1 MLNREDQIVLVVTLV
16 TFVGYPVIVLFVF
29 FYTSLRKLND
39 ARIEKRRR
47 ERQIHGDKEDLEL
60 LNRSKY
66 IHTVSRRARFEGILY
81 GSQLGAYWGY
91 YQIFITTV
99 SCYAYVHELYE
110 DPDVPDAFLW
120 LELVLSIS
128 FVLDVLF
135 NYYASVDKVRYLLG
149 PFPAL
154 DWMAV
159 VPFYIMWGYGDPF
172 VENSEK
178 DSLIFIRSLRLLRAF
193 RAIRLYRL
201 VPARTDADA
210 FKIRLTQVLT
220 AVVILVYVSVSTMQ
234 FLEDNLDP
242 IKGQPSNAPF
252 PWHTSFYYMIVS
264 LTTVGYGDITPKTEA
279 GRGVILIFLLWSVSL
294 VPYFVSSLV
303 SIFETMNR
311 YDRTVYRP
319 SSRHKHVVVI
329 GEMSAEELRLFLAEW
344 YHKDNNNQNT
354 RIVIISPRTPDE
366 LYRSVLNCREFKA
379 LVKYIR
385 GSPLDERVLTRRAC
399 VPQAAGC
406 FLLVTHSHN
415 AILTYYA
422 LKHANERLPIIIR
435 VLDPVMQSHF
445 PIQQNDA
452 IFRPSELRGSLA
464 ATNLLLPGSAS
475 LITSLLSALSE
486 DDIPHLPRDSWE
498 LEYATSL
505 GNEFYILPTPP
516 SLDGMSFADAAVV
529 LYRHFQVILLAASV
543 NVRDPNTG
551 KRVKTILLNPQPP
564 WTLSLGSLLYVT
576 SSDGLFVEELFRDD
590 ELNPREILGN
600 IGRQLVPEKEHRDR
614 GFSIYR
620 KQDAHLNRKNKEL
633 DDDEAGLKYFGDD
646 SDDPTHEIEEE
657 ERRGMQLDEDPPT
670 DYSLMDAF
678 DNQTNRQISLYE
690 HVVTGAVNTQWKD
703 VYALLEDPRDIDQ
716 VVYRVDDFHKAAV
729 ASHIIFVGPPD
740 SLLDLVAPLRFHGA
754 PAIPIVVVVEQKSI
768 TSDIIKIAASFDDV
782 FIVEGDGHDI
792 HTLRMAGVE
801 ECSSLVITPE
811 IASTYGESEE
821 DPYFADA
828 DTIFTIRRVKNLFKE
843 LNRPPPVFH
852 VELRF
857 GSNLK
862 FIERT
867 PPLPK
872 LERQTCTDHWKHLI
886 SSTAEKE
893 ITIHRLVSEG
903 SVFFSD
909 SITRILSN
917 CYKSGGRITELV
929 LLLLR
934 QSRRPL
940 SLLCSASLRLIDLPE
955 EMEGESFADV
965 FVGYAQKNP
974 PEIIMGILRRRLL
987 DEDEQR
993 RREEETV
1000 GPEIQERTY
1009 EVCYAMSCPK
1019 EDTILQRDDRLY
1031 VLVNGDINYL
1041 QNHLD
1046 GGDI

>member
-1 MLNREDQIVLVVTLV
+1 
-16 TFVGYPVIVLFVF
+16 
-29 FYTSLRKLND
+29 
-39 ARIEKRRR
+39 
-47 ERQIHGDKEDLEL
+47 
-60 LNRSKY
+60 
-66 IHTVSRRARFEGILY
+66 
-81 GSQLGAYWGY
+81 
-91 YQIFITTV
+91 
-99 SCYAYVHELYE
+99 
-110 DPDVPDAFLW
+110 
-120 LELVLSIS
+120 
-128 FVLDVLF
+128 
-135 NYYASVDKVRYLLG
+135 
-149 PFPAL
+149 
-154 DWMAV
+154 
-159 VPFYIMWGYGDPF
+159 
-172 VENSEK
+172 
-178 DSLIFIRSLRLLRAF
+178 
-193 RAIRLYRL
+193 
-201 VPARTDADA
+201 
-210 FKIRLTQVLT
+210 
-220 AVVILVYVSVSTMQ
+220 
-234 FLEDNLDP
+234 
-242 IKGQPSNAPF
+242 
-252 PWHTSFYYMIVS
+252 
-264 LTTVGYGDITPKTEA
+264 
-279 GRGVILIFLLWSVSL
+279 
-294 VPYFVSSLV
+294 
-303 SIFETMNR
+303 
-311 YDRTVYRP
+311 
-319 SSRHKHVVVI
+319 
-329 GEMSAEELRLFLAEW
+329 
-344 YHKDNNNQNT
+344 
-354 RIVIISPRTPDE
+354 
-366 LYRSVLNCREFKA
+366 
-379 LVKYIR
+379 
-385 GSPLDERVLTRRAC
+385 
-399 VPQAAGC
+399 
-406 FLLVTHSHN
+406 
-415 AILTYYA
+415 
-422 LKHANERLPIIIR
+422 
-435 VLDPVMQSHF
+435 
-445 PIQQNDA
+445 
-452 IFRPSELRGSLA
+452 
-464 ATNLLLPGSAS
+464 
-475 LITSLLSALSE
+475 
-486 DDIPHLPRDSWE
+486 
-498 LEYATSL
+498 
-505 GNEFYILPTPP
+505 
-516 SLDGMSFADAAVV
+516 MSFADAAVV

-703 VYALLEDPRDIDQ
+703 VYALLEDPRDIDQVFFFIYLFFLNFKLSSPSSSPLSPSLLSLPSLPLFFFNFYLVMQ